1 MPFYEYQC
9 NSCGH
14 TLEAMQKVSDAPLK
28 KCPHCGKPQL
38 QRLMSA
44 PVFRLKGGGWYET
57 DFKSD
62 QDNKRN
68 LADRP
73 DAEAPKEEKKGAAE
87 TAAKERRGAPMRRSR
102 RKRPPISRPKR
113 PAPVGRLDAKTAPA
127 RGDPRKSSAAQAS
140 GAVKRPAAQRGPA
153 KSKRQPRSKRRDAG
167 RLASGLADARP
178 KP

>member
-14 TLEAMQKVSDAPLK
+14 SLETMQKVSDAPLK
-28 KCPHCGKPQL
+28 KCPNCGKPQL
-38 QRLMSA
+38 QKLMSA

-73 DAEAPKEEKKGAAE
+73 EADAPKEDKKETAESAPKEAAASEAPKSDSAADKPTEKA
-87 TAAKERRGAPMRRSR
+87 
-102 RKRPPISRPKR
+102 
-113 PAPVGRLDAKTAPA
+113 APA
-127 RGDPRKSSAAQAS
+127 RSLATARTSARLRRA
-140 GAVKRPAAQRGPA
+140 
-153 KSKRQPRSKRRDAG
+153 RRDEC
-167 RLASGLADARP
+167 GLSHQ
-178 KP
+178 

>member
-9 NSCGH
+9 NHCGH
-14 TLEAMQKVSDAPLK
+14 TLEAMQKISDAPLK

-57 DFKSD
+57 DFKSE

-73 DAEAPKEEKKGAAE
+73 EAEAPKEDKKETTEAASKDAAAPGAEKAAE
-87 TAAKERRGAPMRRSR
+87 KPAEKPAEKAAAGAPKPAAVAGSRRASPSAAVAGSRRASPSAAKSKAKTP
-102 RKRPPISRPKR
+102 PKR
-113 PAPVGRLDAKTAPA
+113 PARPAIKRSAAKPA
-127 RGDPRKSSAAQAS
+127 RR
-140 GAVKRPAAQRGPA
+140 
-153 KSKRQPRSKRRDAG
+153 
-167 RLASGLADARP
+167 
-178 KP
+178 

>member
-9 NSCGH
+9 NHCGH
-14 TLEAMQKVSDAPLK
+14 TLEAMQKISDAPLK

-57 DFKSD
+57 DFKSE

-73 DAEAPKEEKKGAAE
+73 EAEAPKEDKKETTEAASKDAAAPGAAKPAE
-87 TAAKERRGAPMRRSR
+87 KAAEKPAEKAAAGAPKPADVGGPRRAASSAAKSKAKTP
-102 RKRPPISRPKR
+102 PKR
-113 PAPVGRLDAKTAPA
+113 PARPAIKRSAAKPA
-127 RGDPRKSSAAQAS
+127 R
-140 GAVKRPAAQRGPA
+140 
-153 KSKRQPRSKRRDAG
+153 RR
-167 RLASGLADARP
+167 
-178 KP
+178 

>member
-9 NSCGH
+9 NHCGH
-14 TLEAMQKVSDAPLK
+14 TLEAMQKISEAPLK

-57 DFKSD
+57 DFKSE

-73 DAEAPKEEKKGAAE
+73 EAEAPKEDKKETTEAASKEAAAPGAAKPAE
-87 TAAKERRGAPMRRSR
+87 KAAEKPAEKAAEGAPKPVAGGTPRRASPSAT
-102 RKRPPISRPKR
+102 KSKAKTPPKR
-113 PAPVGRLDAKTAPA
+113 PA
-127 RGDPRKSSAAQAS
+127 
-140 GAVKRPAAQRGPA
+140 RPAAKRSAAKPA
-153 KSKRQPRSKRRDAG
+153 RR
-167 RLASGLADARP
+167 R
-178 KP
+178 